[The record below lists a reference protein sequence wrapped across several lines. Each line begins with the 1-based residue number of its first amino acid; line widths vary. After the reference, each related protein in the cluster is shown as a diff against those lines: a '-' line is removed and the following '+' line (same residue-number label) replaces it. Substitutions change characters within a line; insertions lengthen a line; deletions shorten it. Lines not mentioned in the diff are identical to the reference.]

1 MTQPSFFGY
10 LLSPK
15 IISETTWE
23 VLGNFERK
31 IAGDPAT
38 IVTFNF
44 PAIDFD
50 SDSMLVL
57 TFDGSFS
64 VATDVLLRAPSTVS
78 SPYNTYGRRI
88 IGGVETLINLIN
100 QNGYRVN
107 TGSLITGGG
116 NIVQSITYIQLNKAG
131 TFKETGFQSVANGVS
146 ANGNEVFSGALNL
159 VAGITSISS
168 VSLQLTAGGW
178 NIGTRI
184 TLYKVSR

>member
-15 IISETTWE
+15 LVLASTWE

-31 IAGDPAT
+31 TGSDPAT

-44 PAIDFD
+44 PTIDFD
-50 SDSMLVL
+50 DDSMLVL
-57 TFDGSFS
+57 TFDGSFTG
-64 VATDVLLRAPSTVS
+64 VTDVLLRAPSTVS
-78 SPYNTYGRRI
+78 TNYNTYGRRI
-88 IGGVETLINLIN
+88 IGGVETLINLSN
-100 QNGYRVN
+100 NNGYRIN
-107 TGSLITGGG
+107 TTNLITGGG
-116 NIVQSITYIQLNKAG
+116 NVIHSITYITLNKAG
-131 TFKETGFQSVANGVS
+131 TLKEVGFQSVANGVS

-159 VAGITSISS
+159 VAGVTSLSNLS
-168 VSLQLTAGGW
+168 VQLTSGGW